1 MMLRMYVQRNISNK
15 NFMMYRIDFAKNTS
29 YMPIRIPEKCF
40 MMCKIN
46 CTNNTAR
53 FKMYMPIRISDKYL
67 MLYCFNF
74 SKNTCICKEICLINI
89 LFYIV

>member
-53 FKMYMPIRISDKYL
+53 FKMYMPIRISSKYL
-67 MLYCFNF
+67 MLYC
-74 SKNTCICKEICLINI
+74 LIFQRI
-89 LFYIV
+89 LAYAKKYV